1 MQYIKRSKDCMSV
14 PTCWSQLA
22 QELLLYI
29 FSGLNCKT
37 WVRLSGVCRRW
48 RNIILNTPEGRA
60 KRTAFSWMYV
70 TPVIEKRTKPLETT
84 DFNNVRVV
92 DIRDDIFLV
101 MLKREYFA
109 SNVLIYEKYQ
119 DWDIMILDGGIF
131 DGRVTDQFVVLLYH
145 RHLQFYLS
153 AWDRASREIVW
164 TSDEIRI
171 RSPQIAVQNSTIL
184 FWNSGETQNCTIEVF
199 VLNEDGTLRNNYRST
214 PFSPN
219 FLDGNM
225 QFQYPHILMS
235 GGQDFV
241 LLEINNDD
249 QELKN
254 VSSFKLP
261 IESGVKILE
270 VKMMFPFIA
279 LLKKKVKS
287 NNSHRIPHGHFC
299 LDVDV
304 SINFFVSILNV
315 FQLVENIIRSS
326 DCDEALEGLKFDD
339 GRITFYSNR
348 SIVSN
353 KQTTISKRSSR
364 DNFEIYNVHALP
376 LTERKN
382 DGDSMNNELQ
392 CRIIDLGSNVTG
404 QVSRSFN
411 TQTSHINVALYD
423 NVLVFKKVRFE
434 LDDITLS
441 LRRPGRRSTKNQE

>member
-1 MQYIKRSKDCMSV
+1 
-14 PTCWSQLA
+14 
-22 QELLLYI
+22 
-29 FSGLNCKT
+29 
-37 WVRLSGVCRRW
+37 
-48 RNIILNTPEGRA
+48 
-60 KRTAFSWMYV
+60 MYV
-70 TPVIEKRTKPLETT
+70 TPVIEKRIKLLETT
-84 DFNNVRVV
+84 DFNVRVV
-92 DIRDDIFLV
+92 DIREDIFLV
-101 MLKREYFA
+101 MLKRENFV

-119 DWDIMILDGGIF
+119 DWGITIRDGGVF

-184 FWNSGETQNCTIEVF
+184 FWNSGETRNCAIEVF
-199 VLNEDGTLRNNYRST
+199 VLNEDGTLRKNFRST
-214 PFSPN
+214 LFSPN

-225 QFQYPHILMS
+225 EFRYPHILMS
-235 GGQDFV
+235 GGQDYV
-241 LLEINNDD
+241 LLEVNNDAE
-249 QELKN
+249 ELKI
-254 VSSFKLP
+254 VSLFKLP

-287 NNSHRIPHGHFC
+287 NNSHRIPFGHFN
-299 LDVDV
+299 LEVDV

-315 FQLVENIIRSS
+315 FQPVENIIRIS

-411 TQTSHINVALYD
+411 TLTSHINVALYD

-441 LRRPGRRSTKNQE
+441 LRRPGRRSTKNQQ

>member
-1 MQYIKRSKDCMSV
+1 MN
-14 PTCWSQLA
+14 
-22 QELLLYI
+22 I

-70 TPVIEKRTKPLETT
+70 SPVIEKRTKLLETT
-84 DFNNVRVV
+84 DFNVRVV

-101 MLKREYFA
+101 MLKREHFV
-109 SNVLIYEKYQ
+109 SNVLIYEMYQ
-119 DWDIMILDGGIF
+119 DWGITIRDGGVF

-164 TSDEIRI
+164 TSNEIRI
-171 RSPQIAVQNSTIL
+171 RSPQIAVHNSTIL

-199 VLNEDGTLRNNYRST
+199 VLNEDGTLRKNFRST
-214 PFSPN
+214 LFSPN

-225 QFQYPHILMS
+225 EFQYPHILMS
-235 GGQDFV
+235 GGQEYV
-241 LLEINNDD
+241 LLEVNNDAE
-249 QELKN
+249 ELKI

-261 IESGVKILE
+261 IKHGVKILE

-287 NNSHRIPHGHFC
+287 NSLQKPHGHFC

-304 SINFFVSILNV
+304 STNFFVSILNV
-315 FQLVENIIRSS
+315 FQPVENIIRSS

-348 SIVSN
+348 RE
-353 KQTTISKRSSR
+353 KL
-364 DNFEIYNVHALP
+364 EIYNVHALP
-376 LTERKN
+376 LAERN
-382 DGDSMNNELQ
+382 NCGDSMNIELQ

-404 QVSRSFN
+404 GGVGQSFN
-411 TQTSHINVALYD
+411 TETSHINVALRCD
-423 NVLVFKKVRFE
+423 NVLVFKEVRFQLE
-434 LDDITLS
+434 
-441 LRRPGRRSTKNQE
+441 EA

>member
-60 KRTAFSWMYV
+60 ERTAFSWMYV
-70 TPVIEKRTKPLETT
+70 TPVIEKRIKQLETT
-84 DFNNVRVV
+84 DFDVRVV

-101 MLKREYFA
+101 MLKREHFVN
-109 SNVLIYEKYQ
+109 NVLIYEKYQ
-119 DWDIMILDGGIF
+119 DWDITIRDGGVF

-184 FWNSGETQNCTIEVF
+184 FWNSGETRNCAIEVF
-199 VLNEDGTLRNNYRST
+199 VLNEDGTLRKNFRST
-214 PFSPN
+214 LFSPN

-225 QFQYPHILMS
+225 EFQYPHILMS
-235 GGQDFV
+235 GGQECQDYV
-241 LLEINNDD
+241 LLEVNNDAE
-249 QELKN
+249 ELKI
-254 VSSFKLP
+254 VSLFKLP

-404 QVSRSFN
+404 QVGQSFN
-411 TQTSHINVALYD
+411 TETSHINVASSE
-423 NVLVFKKVRFE
+423 NVLVFKEVRFQLE
-434 LDDITLS
+434 
-441 LRRPGRRSTKNQE
+441 EA